1 MTVDEVSAQI
11 QTELQ
16 RSVCEALAS
25 RAPLLHH
32 LNADSSWLLQIPRP
46 EHAQSLGGR
55 FYFNILI
62 DPWLSG
68 GQSDVAKWFSQQ
80 FHAIPSA
87 VPSIA
92 AVEDLLRNIEFAT
105 TELRQGRKQ
114 RYSSNRDEED
124 EDETSFID
132 AIAIS
137 HEFTDHCHKET
148 LLEIDP
154 NVPVFA
160 TEQAAKL
167 IQSWDHF
174 RSVQTTPNFGGDV
187 LDWRTVSL
195 TPLPD
200 WVSISRIITA
210 GDALYYHSALL
221 IAFNN
226 GHNSKLDDNSSEDES
241 AEALIYSPH
250 GIHAEDLHVL
260 PEADPEI
267 RTLAFLHGLHDIN
280 IASKQQLNLGAH
292 NGLKAQRI
300 IKAKYWIGTHDEV
313 KTGGGLISWFLN
325 RKVISLQDALEEER
339 KKSLAEQGE
348 KILDDQGNM
357 ASVNW
362 AELSNG
368 ESRVLV

>member
-1 MTVDEVSAQI
+1 MAVDEVSIQI
-11 QTELQ
+11 QSELR
-16 RSVCEALAS
+16 RSVIEALAS

-46 EHAQSLGGR
+46 HHAQSLGGR

-68 GQSDVAKWFSQQ
+68 GQSDVARWFSQQ

-105 TELRQGRKQ
+105 SDLRQGKNQ
-114 RYSSNRDEED
+114 KLFSERDEEYKD
-124 EDETSFID
+124 DVSFID

-148 LLEIDP
+148 LLEINP

-160 TEQAAKL
+160 TDQAAKL

-174 RSVQTTPNFGGDV
+174 RSVQTTPNYGGDV
-187 LDWRTVSL
+187 LDWRAVSL

-200 WVSISRIITA
+200 WVSISRIVTA

-221 IAFNN
+221 LAFNN
-226 GHNSKLDDNSSEDES
+226 GHNSRMDDKSSDDES
-241 AEALIYSPH
+241 AEAVIYTPH
-250 GIHAEDLHVL
+250 GIHAEDLEVL
-260 PEADPEI
+260 PNADPEI

-280 IASKQQLNLGAH
+280 IAQKQQLNLGAH

-300 IKAKYWIGTHDEV
+300 VKAKYWIGTHDEV
-313 KTGGGLISWFLN
+313 KHGGGLISWFLN

-339 KKSLAEQGE
+339 KRSLLESE
-348 KILDDQGNM
+348 KASEDQGNM

-362 AELSNG
+362 AELGNG

>member
-1 MTVDEVSAQI
+1 MTIDEVSAQL
-11 QTELQ
+11 QSELR
-16 RSVCEALAS
+16 RSVSEALSS

-46 EHAQSLGGR
+46 QHAQSLGGR
-55 FYFNILI
+55 FYFNILL

-92 AVEDLLRNIEFAT
+92 AVEDLLRNVEFAT
-105 TELRQGRKQ
+105 SDIRQGKNQ
-114 RYSSNRDEED
+114 RPFEEREEVYKD
-124 EDETSFID
+124 DASFLD

-160 TEQAAKL
+160 TEQAARL
-167 IQSWDHF
+167 IDSWKHF
-174 RSVQTTPNFGGDV
+174 RSVQTTPNFGGEV
-187 LDWRTVSL
+187 LDWRACSL

-200 WVSISRIITA
+200 WVSICRIVTP

-226 GHNSKLDDNSSEDES
+226 GHISETTSDANEDES
-241 AEALIYSPH
+241 AEALIYTPH
-250 GIHAEDLHVL
+250 GIHADDLKCL
-260 PEADPEI
+260 PNADPEI

-280 IASKQQLNLGAH
+280 IAKKQQLNLGAH

-300 IKAKYWIGTHDEV
+300 LRAKYWIGTHDEV
-313 KTGGGLISWFLN
+313 KQGGGLVSWFLN
-325 RKVISLQDALEEER
+325 RKVINLHDALEEER
-339 KKSLAEQGE
+339 KQSLLEEGE
-348 KILDDQGNM
+348 KVVVGDANKGD
-357 ASVNW
+357 VNW
-362 AELSNG
+362 TELGNG
-368 ESRVLV
+368 ESKVLV

>member
-1 MTVDEVSAQI
+1 MTVDEVSAQL
-11 QTELQ
+11 QSELR
-16 RSVCEALAS
+16 RSVSEALS
-25 RAPLLHH
+25 TRAPLLHH

-46 EHAQSLGGR
+46 KHAQALGGR

-87 VPSIA
+87 VPTIA
-92 AVEDLLRNIEFAT
+92 AAEDLLRNVEFAT
-105 TELRQGRKQ
+105 SDLRQGRNQKPLAE
-114 RYSSNRDEED
+114 RDETFKD
-124 EDETSFID
+124 DTSFID

-137 HEFTDHCHKET
+137 HEFTDQCHKET
-148 LLEIDP
+148 LLDINSD
-154 NVPVFA
+154 VPVFA
-160 TEQAAKL
+160 TQEAAKL
-167 IQSWDHF
+167 IQSWKHF
-174 RSVQTTPNFGGDV
+174 RSVQTTPSFGKEV
-187 LDWRTVSL
+187 LDWRAVSL

-200 WVSISRIITA
+200 WVSICRIVTP

-226 GHNSKLDDNSSEDES
+226 GHDSKANSNGSDDES
-241 AEALIYSPH
+241 AEALIYTPH
-250 GIHAEDLHVL
+250 GIHAEDLKCL
-260 PEADPEI
+260 PLADPEV

-280 IASKQQLNLGAH
+280 IAKKQQLNLGAH

-300 IKAKYWIGTHDEV
+300 LRAKYWIGTHDEV
-313 KTGGGLISWFLN
+313 KKGGGLVSWFLN
-325 RKVISLQDALEEER
+325 RKVINLQDALEEER
-339 KKSLAEQGE
+339 KNSLLE
-348 KILDDQGNM
+348 KGDEAKHNKEDI

-362 AELSNG
+362 AELGNG